1 MYFQVEK
8 IILWSKKVQYSYKTV
23 NFCCDKINV
32 ITGASRTGKSA
43 IIPIIDYCLGDGQ
56 CQIPVNTIRDACSWF
71 GIIVK
76 IDEKKLLLAR
86 REPGQHKVTD
96 DMMLMEGEEIEIPEI
111 PGKNTT
117 CKNVRR
123 YLDELARV
131 TFLELN
137 QDEFNGFTD
146 RPSFRDM
153 MAFCYQTQNIVAN
166 ANTLF
171 YKADTMNRVG
181 KIKSLQWTLTHSF
194 YAKAIAV
201 KRVTENKGKRTP
213 GVDGVCWISNED
225 KFNAI
230 FTLQRR
236 GYQPQPLRRIYIPKK
251 NGKKRPLSIPTMK
264 DRAMQTLHKMALEPV
279 TETLA
284 DGTSYGF
291 RPNRCVQ
298 DAIEQCFVDL
308 ARKTAPEWVL
318 EGDIKGCF
326 DNINHEWMQ
335 KNIPMDKEIL
345 HKFLKAGF
353 VEKGKLNA
361 TDQGT
366 PQGGTISPTL
376 CNYVLDG
383 LERLLKNKFKR
394 YWSKGRQINPKVN
407 LVRYADDFIITGASE
422 ELLRNEVL
430 PLVKEFM
437 HERGLELSDEKTVIT
452 NIHDGFDFLGCN
464 IRKYGDKLLTK
475 PSKQNVKSI
484 MRKIRGTIK
493 KFRTGKQSDLIK
505 CLNPIIRGW
514 VNFQKYNVSSV
525 AFRYVD
531 WQTFKALWR
540 WCRRRHKNKPAAWI
554 RDKYFHR
561 IGNRS
566 WTFSEKLT
574 EDNYLALVYATDTNI
589 TRFTRIKA
597 EANPYDEIWME
608 YFAERKN
615 KSYSNFKF
623 VYE

>member
-1 MYFQVEK
+1 MYEK
-8 IILWSKKVQYSYKTV
+8 S
-23 NFCCDKINV
+23 C
-32 ITGASRTGKSA
+32 ASSNHIKSWKD
-43 IIPIIDYCLGDGQ
+43 ID
-56 CQIPVNTIRDACSWF
+56 F
-71 GIIVK
+71 GTAEYEV
-76 IDEKKLLLAR
+76 KKLQMRIA
-86 REPGQHKVTD
+86 
-96 DMMLMEGEEIEIPEI
+96 
-111 PGKNTT
+111 
-117 CKNVRR
+117 
-123 YLDELARV
+123 
-131 TFLELN
+131 
-137 QDEFNGFTD
+137 
-146 RPSFRDM
+146 
-153 MAFCYQTQNIVAN
+153 
-166 ANTLF
+166 
-171 YKADTMNRVG
+171 KAVKENRVG

-318 EGDIKGCF
+318 ECDIKGCF

>member
-1 MYFQVEK
+1 MYEK
-8 IILWSKKVQYSYKTV
+8 S
-23 NFCCDKINV
+23 C
-32 ITGASRTGKSA
+32 ASSNHIKSWKD
-43 IIPIIDYCLGDGQ
+43 ID
-56 CQIPVNTIRDACSWF
+56 F
-71 GIIVK
+71 GTAEYEV
-76 IDEKKLLLAR
+76 KKLQMRIA
-86 REPGQHKVTD
+86 
-96 DMMLMEGEEIEIPEI
+96 
-111 PGKNTT
+111 
-117 CKNVRR
+117 
-123 YLDELARV
+123 
-131 TFLELN
+131 
-137 QDEFNGFTD
+137 
-146 RPSFRDM
+146 
-153 MAFCYQTQNIVAN
+153 
-166 ANTLF
+166 
-171 YKADTMNRVG
+171 KAVKENRVG

-430 PLVKEFM
+430 PLVKEF
-437 HERGLELSDEKTVIT
+437 
-452 NIHDGFDFLGCN
+452 
-464 IRKYGDKLLTK
+464 
-475 PSKQNVKSI
+475 
-484 MRKIRGTIK
+484 
-493 KFRTGKQSDLIK
+493 
-505 CLNPIIRGW
+505 
-514 VNFQKYNVSSV
+514 
-525 AFRYVD
+525 
-531 WQTFKALWR
+531 
-540 WCRRRHKNKPAAWI
+540 RRRHKNKPAAWI

>member
-1 MYFQVEK
+1 MKPTSE
-8 IILWSKKVQYSYKTV
+8 ILERIERCSSEHKDGVFTRLYRYLLREDIYYAAYQKLYANKGATTQGIDDDTADGFSDFYVKELIQSLKDGTYKA
-23 NFCCDKINV
+23 N
-32 ITGASRTGKSA
+32 
-43 IIPIIDYCLGDGQ
+43 
-56 CQIPVNTIRDACSWF
+56 PV
-71 GIIVK
+71 
-76 IDEKKLLLAR
+76 R
-86 REPGQHKVTD
+86 RE
-96 DMMLMEGEEIEIPEI
+96 
-111 PGKNTT
+111 
-117 CKNVRR
+117 
-123 YLDELARV
+123 
-131 TFLELN
+131 
-137 QDEFNGFTD
+137 
-146 RPSFRDM
+146 
-153 MAFCYQTQNIVAN
+153 
-166 ANTLF
+166 
-171 YKADTMNRVG
+171 
-181 KIKSLQWTLTHSF
+181 
-194 YAKAIAV
+194 
-201 KRVTENKGKRTP
+201 
-213 GVDGVCWISNED
+213 
-225 KFNAI
+225 
-230 FTLQRR
+230 
-236 GYQPQPLRRIYIPKK
+236 YIPKK

>member
-1 MYFQVEK
+1 M
-8 IILWSKKVQYSYKTV
+8 
-23 NFCCDKINV
+23 
-32 ITGASRTGKSA
+32 
-43 IIPIIDYCLGDGQ
+43 
-56 CQIPVNTIRDACSWF
+56 
-71 GIIVK
+71 
-76 IDEKKLLLAR
+76 
-86 REPGQHKVTD
+86 
-96 DMMLMEGEEIEIPEI
+96 
-111 PGKNTT
+111 
-117 CKNVRR
+117 
-123 YLDELARV
+123 
-131 TFLELN
+131 
-137 QDEFNGFTD
+137 
-146 RPSFRDM
+146 
-153 MAFCYQTQNIVAN
+153 
-166 ANTLF
+166 
-171 YKADTMNRVG
+171 
-181 KIKSLQWTLTHSF
+181 
-194 YAKAIAV
+194 
-201 KRVTENKGKRTP
+201 
-213 GVDGVCWISNED
+213 
-225 KFNAI
+225 
-230 FTLQRR
+230 
-236 GYQPQPLRRIYIPKK
+236 
-251 NGKKRPLSIPTMK
+251 
-264 DRAMQTLHKMALEPV
+264 
-279 TETLA
+279 
-284 DGTSYGF
+284 
-291 RPNRCVQ
+291 
-298 DAIEQCFVDL
+298 
-308 ARKTAPEWVL
+308 
-318 EGDIKGCF
+318 
-326 DNINHEWMQ
+326 
-335 KNIPMDKEIL
+335 
-345 HKFLKAGF
+345 
-353 VEKGKLNA
+353 
-361 TDQGT
+361 
-366 PQGGTISPTL
+366 
-376 CNYVLDG
+376 DG

-531 WQTFKALWR
+531 WHTFKALWR

>member
-1 MYFQVEK
+1 MYEK
-8 IILWSKKVQYSYKTV
+8 S
-23 NFCCDKINV
+23 C
-32 ITGASRTGKSA
+32 ASSNHIKSWKD
-43 IIPIIDYCLGDGQ
+43 ID
-56 CQIPVNTIRDACSWF
+56 F
-71 GIIVK
+71 GTAEYEV
-76 IDEKKLLLAR
+76 KKLQMRIA
-86 REPGQHKVTD
+86 
-96 DMMLMEGEEIEIPEI
+96 
-111 PGKNTT
+111 
-117 CKNVRR
+117 
-123 YLDELARV
+123 
-131 TFLELN
+131 
-137 QDEFNGFTD
+137 
-146 RPSFRDM
+146 
-153 MAFCYQTQNIVAN
+153 
-166 ANTLF
+166 
-171 YKADTMNRVG
+171 KAVKENRVG

-213 GVDGVCWISNED
+213 GVDGVCWIS
-225 KFNAI
+225 
-230 FTLQRR
+230 
-236 GYQPQPLRRIYIPKK
+236 
-251 NGKKRPLSIPTMK
+251 
-264 DRAMQTLHKMALEPV
+264 
-279 TETLA
+279 
-284 DGTSYGF
+284 
-291 RPNRCVQ
+291 
-298 DAIEQCFVDL
+298 
-308 ARKTAPEWVL
+308 
-318 EGDIKGCF
+318 
-326 DNINHEWMQ
+326 
-335 KNIPMDKEIL
+335 
-345 HKFLKAGF
+345 
-353 VEKGKLNA
+353 KGKLNA

>member
-1 MYFQVEK
+1 
-8 IILWSKKVQYSYKTV
+8 
-23 NFCCDKINV
+23 
-32 ITGASRTGKSA
+32 
-43 IIPIIDYCLGDGQ
+43 
-56 CQIPVNTIRDACSWF
+56 
-71 GIIVK
+71 
-76 IDEKKLLLAR
+76 
-86 REPGQHKVTD
+86 
-96 DMMLMEGEEIEIPEI
+96 
-111 PGKNTT
+111 
-117 CKNVRR
+117 
-123 YLDELARV
+123 
-131 TFLELN
+131 
-137 QDEFNGFTD
+137 
-146 RPSFRDM
+146 
-153 MAFCYQTQNIVAN
+153 
-166 ANTLF
+166 
-171 YKADTMNRVG
+171 
-181 KIKSLQWTLTHSF
+181 
-194 YAKAIAV
+194 
-201 KRVTENKGKRTP
+201 
-213 GVDGVCWISNED
+213 
-225 KFNAI
+225 
-230 FTLQRR
+230 
-236 GYQPQPLRRIYIPKK
+236 
-251 NGKKRPLSIPTMK
+251 MK

-353 VEKGKLNA
+353 VEKGKLNT

-493 KFRTGKQSDLIK
+493 KFRMGKQSDLIK